1 MNNVK
6 VIYPG
11 TFDPITKGHAD
22 IIKRICAIFPHLII
36 AVAEDTPKT
45 TMFSVLKRVE
55 QVMKEVSLMG
65 LQNRT
70 VEVVPFS
77 GLLVDFVEQQ
87 GAHLLIRGLRAASD
101 FEYEFQMSYMNH
113 KIKPSVETFFIPAN
127 ENSHFIS
134 SRFVKELA
142 RLGGD
147 IENFV
152 STHIAKD
159 LYAHFNS

>member
-1 MNNVK
+1 MQKVK

-22 IIKRICAIFPHLII
+22 IIQRICTIFPHLII
-36 AVAEDTPKT
+36 AVAHDSPKN
-45 TMFSVLKRVE
+45 TMFSVEKRVA
-55 QVMKEVSLMG
+55 QVKSEIENLKLSG
-65 LQNRT
+65 CT

-77 GLLVDFVEQQ
+77 GLLVNFVAEQ
-87 GAHLLIRGLRAASD
+87 GAKLVIRGLRAASD

-113 KIKPSVETFFIPAN
+113 KISPSIETFFIPAN

-134 SRFVKELA
+134 SRFVKELS

-147 IENFV
+147 VESFV
-152 STHIAKD
+152 STHIAQD